1 MATFTPAVIFLMIAN
16 TIAASAALFA
26 TWQIS
31 SFEVGRNQQLE
42 DNRSEEDAAAQ
53 AGRVQDRAFGKAA

>member
-42 DNRSEEDAAAQ
+42 DNRSEDAAAQ
-53 AGRVQDRAFGKAA
+53 AGRVQDRAFVKAA